1 MNEDYDFVSL
11 LYSSNKPQGLV
22 GGLMGMLCG
31 KIEIFRMSEIVFWCN
46 GIPCIIIPTIIVH
59 FIVIMWGDCPF
70 RAYFLAHLPCFEGQL
85 FF

>member
-1 MNEDYDFVSL
+1 
-11 LYSSNKPQGLV
+11 
-22 GGLMGMLCG
+22 MGMLCG

-70 RAYFLAHLPCFEGQL
+70 RAYFLADLPCFEGQL
-85 FF
+85 FFKWGGMLCCYFGIATLT